1 MSEIFSSFFTLDR
14 RDLINGLV
22 VAVLGAFL
30 AAVQQGLTAHG
41 LDIGAY
47 DWKLIADVSL
57 TAAGAYISKNL
68 FSTRAGSFAG
78 VVPSR

>member
-1 MSEIFSSFFTLDR
+1 MSELFSSFFTLNR

-30 AAVQQGLTAHG
+30 AALQQGLAMHG
-41 LDIGAY
+41 LDLASY
-47 DWKLIADVSL
+47 DWKLIVDVSL

-68 FSTRAGSFAG
+68 FSDKSGSFAG
-78 VVPSR
+78 VVPKA